1 MRAKLGR
8 RGRCPEGGCSAA
20 PTVLQPVSPSLTWK
34 RRPRATCV
42 AVAEHASAHLSFM
55 RAGRCRGGGL
65 CVLASMCCK
74 QTHRLGCGVRDASTP
89 PPSQLPAV
97 CRYATVGRGERSDST
112 LLAWDAG
119 GRGLSRR
126 RQDQRC
132 IRARTL
138 LTTAQ
143 GRSGAAPNRCE
154 QPARLAC
161 RAQRSLCPGSRQPE
175 DSHLCSFH
183 SGAGTRQRTCEPFHL
198 KIHGF
203 T

>member
-20 PTVLQPVSPSLTWK
+20 PTVLQPVSPSLTRK

-138 LTTAQ
+138 LPTAR
-143 GRSGAAPNRCE
+143 GRSGAVANRCE
-154 QPARLAC
+154 QPERLAY
-161 RAQRSLCPGSRQPE
+161 RARVVPRGPRPTLRALHIC
-175 DSHLCSFH
+175 
-183 SGAGTRQRTCEPFHL
+183 
-198 KIHGF
+198 
-203 T
+203 